1 MQKGGII
8 MNNYLKRTLAIVLG
22 LVLCISNTL
31 VGLANGVDDITVSTN
46 DVSVENVSENALTP
60 LETGEKEDLDGDT
73 SIYGNSSYASAYAI
87 NVNQAYTGRISQDD
101 FLHDKEDYY
110 VFSIPADGYIQIEFS
125 HEIYESDNNGYEI
138 NLERNDSD
146 HTVIENF
153 LSGNGYTQSAAS
165 GQIGLPAGTYYLHI
179 ADYSY
184 EVCDKNYTV
193 KVNYVASS
201 VWETEDN
208 NSWLSAD
215 PIALNMKY
223 YGSILYQ
230 EYSYEAED
238 YFAFSLPRNGYIQI
252 EFSHPL
258 YESNEKDYEITVYKN
273 DANHTIIER
282 FMSSDGYTAS
292 ISSGKIGLPA
302 GSYYLSVNGDYRTW
316 QQTYSFTV
324 RYTASNTWE
333 TEQND
338 SWLSADPIQVNTLY
352 YGTILNYEQTYNAED
367 YFKFSIP
374 YTTCISV
381 YFQQQKYNSSNAGY
395 EISICDSSH
404 EILGRMDSPNGY
416 KEDITGL
423 DMILPAGEY
432 YLLVNG
438 DYNVRSLPYAI
449 CINMQIQTPVGT
461 IVNIGGMQYKVTE
474 NGGFAGRVTCMKPL
488 NKNKTAY
495 TIPRY
500 VTISGMLYFIN
511 GINKNAFKNC
521 KKMKKITIN
530 GSVEKIGSQAFYG
543 CKNLKQIVIKSS
555 FIKSVGKNALKGI
568 NKKAVIKVPK
578 SKLKSY
584 QKKFKKKGQKS
595 SVKIKKL

>member
-8 MNNYLKRTLAIVLG
+8 MNNYLKRTLAIVLV
-22 LVLCISNTL
+22 LVFCISNTL
-31 VGLANGVDDITVSTN
+31 VGLANGVDDIAVSTN
-46 DVSVENVSENALTP
+46 DIGVENVSENALTQ

-87 NVNQAYTGRISQDD
+87 NVNQAYTGRISQED
-101 FLHDKEDYY
+101 FLKDKEDYY

-125 HEIYESDNNGYEI
+125 HEIYESNNNGYEI
-138 NLERNDSD
+138 NLERNNSD

-153 LSGNGYTQSAAS
+153 LSGNGYTQTAAS

-238 YFAFSLPRNGYIQI
+238 YFAFSLPRNGDIQI

-316 QQTYSFTV
+316 QQTYSFIIH
-324 RYTASNTWE
+324 YAIGESWE

-338 SWLSADPIQVNTLY
+338 SWLTADPIQVNTYY
-352 YGTILNYEQTYNAED
+352 YGTILNYEQKYDAED
-367 YFKFSIP
+367 YYKFYLP
-374 YTTCISV
+374 YKTYVSV
-381 YFQQQKYNSSNAGY
+381 SFQQELYASEYGEY
-395 EISICDSSH
+395 DISICNAKH
-404 EILGRMDSPNGY
+404 EQLGSMTSPNGF
-416 KEDITGL
+416 KQNGKGL
-423 DMILPAGEY
+423 GMVLDAGEY
-432 YLLVNG
+432 YLLVDG
-438 DYNVRSLPYAI
+438 SGKVCGLTYGI
-449 CINMQIQTPVGT
+449 CLNMKIQTPVGT
-461 IVNIGGMQYKVTE
+461 VVSVGDMKYKVTV
-474 NGGFAGRVTCMKPL
+474 NGGEEGCVTCLGPL
-488 NKNKTAY
+488 NKNKTSY
-495 TIPRY
+495 SVPLY
-500 VTISGMLYFIN
+500 VTINGMDYDVTSIS
-511 GINKNAFKNC
+511 KNAFKNC
-521 KKMKKITIN
+521 KKAKRIKLDAF
-530 GSVEKIGSQAFYG
+530 VEKIGNQAFYG
-543 CKNLKQIVIKSS
+543 CKNLKQIVVYSY

-595 SVKIKKL
+595 SVKIKKI

>member
-1 MQKGGII
+1 

-31 VGLANGVDDITVSTN
+31 VGLANGVDDIAVSTN
-46 DVSVENVSENALTP
+46 DIGVENVSENALTQ

-87 NVNQAYTGRISQDD
+87 NVNQVYTGRISQED
-101 FLHDKEDYY
+101 FSQNKEDYY

-125 HEIYESDNNGYEI
+125 HEIYESNNNGYEI
-138 NLERNDSD
+138 NLERNDSN

-153 LSGNGYTQSAAS
+153 LSGNGYTQSTAS

-208 NSWLSAD
+208 NSWLLAD

-258 YESNEKDYEITVYKN
+258 YESSEKDYEITVYKN

-374 YTTCISV
+374 YTTYISV

-395 EISICDSSH
+395 EISICNSSH

-416 KEDITGL
+416 KEDIKGL
-423 DMILPAGEY
+423 EMKLQAGDY
-432 YLLVNG
+432 YLLVDGN
-438 DYNVRSLPYAI
+438 YYVRGLPYAI
-449 CINMQIQTPVGT
+449 CVNMQIQIPVGT
-461 IVNIGGMQYKVTE
+461 VVTIGNMQYKVTK
-474 NGGFAGRVTCMKPL
+474 NGYNGFATCMNPV
-488 NKNKTAY
+488 NRNKTSY
-495 TIPRY
+495 TIPQY
-500 VTISGMLYFIN
+500 VKISGMKYYISA
-511 GINKNAFKNC
+511 INKDAFKNC
-521 KKMKKITIN
+521 KKVKKITI
-530 GSVEKIGSQAFYG
+530 GESVEKIGSRAFYG
-543 CKNLKQIVIKSS
+543 CKNLKKIYIKSCH
-555 FIKSVGKNALKGI
+555 IGSVGKNALKGI
-568 NKKAVIKVPK
+568 HKKAVIKVPCYF
-578 SKLKSY
+578 SKSY
-584 QKKFKKKGQKS
+584 KKKFKKKGQKS
-595 SVKIKKL
+595 TVKIKE